1 MKLLLAPLTVLAALV
16 MVALAL
22 PGAVNADD
30 APTNNPLAGTGWYL
44 LENKGAPM
52 IEGTSITLSF
62 DKNGQVGG
70 SGGCNSYGGS
80 YTVDGNSLRFSDV
93 FSTLMACV
101 DNMLNQQEA
110 DYFAA
115 LSQVTGYRR
124 IGPERLVLDLSD
136 GSALVFVA
144 IPALPGSAWVL
155 IDDGLPSRERL
166 ITADSGVTLTF
177 DKDGGADIDTGCNG
191 SYYTT
196 YRLEVGALTFFPII
210 SARARCENEQTA
222 AIEDHLFAALEAT
235 THYTILSDQLTLYFG
250 EDEQAL
256 VFRRILNLEGT
267 TWQLVA
273 FGAEDD
279 PTLMTDKVITVA
291 FTERNRASAA
301 GPCQRSVGDSYLLE
315 ALDPTKIHEL
325 PGVLLPCLGEP
336 GAAALLTASRYGIN
350 DDNGQLVMHYGDDQ
364 VLVFEWIFQP
374 SED

>member
-196 YRLEVGALTFFPII
+196 YRLEVGALT
-210 SARARCENEQTA
+210 
-222 AIEDHLFAALEAT
+222 
-235 THYTILSDQLTLYFG
+235 
-250 EDEQAL
+250 
-256 VFRRILNLEGT
+256 
-267 TWQLVA
+267 
-273 FGAEDD
+273 
-279 PTLMTDKVITVA
+279 
-291 FTERNRASAA
+291 
-301 GPCQRSVGDSYLLE
+301 
-315 ALDPTKIHEL
+315 
-325 PGVLLPCLGEP
+325 
-336 GAAALLTASRYGIN
+336 
-350 DDNGQLVMHYGDDQ
+350 
-364 VLVFEWIFQP
+364 
-374 SED
+374 